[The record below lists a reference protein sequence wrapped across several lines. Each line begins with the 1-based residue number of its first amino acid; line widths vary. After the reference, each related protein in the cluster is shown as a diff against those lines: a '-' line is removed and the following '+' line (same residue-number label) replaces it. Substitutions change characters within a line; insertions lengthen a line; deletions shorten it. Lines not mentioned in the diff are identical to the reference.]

1 MEQSKK
7 KILHTVIAMTI
18 LAAVVISGF
27 YFLTKRQESRGGEGA
42 AAKNEVDKIIAKD
55 LENNYPG
62 TPREVLKLYGR
73 ITKCLYGE
81 KINDE
86 QLKKLASQIRMLF
99 DSELLESNPEDEY
112 IQDLKAEIK
121 EYNVQKKVIV
131 SYIVQKNSSVK
142 KSTVEGKE
150 YAEIVTS
157 YMLRDKTGFSK
168 TYEEFML
175 RQDDMGH
182 WKILGWRLLEPEDVD
197 EDEL

>member
-7 KILHTVIAMTI
+7 KVLHTVIAMTI
-18 LAAVVISGF
+18 LAAVVIAGF
-27 YFLTKRQESRGGEGA
+27 FLLTKRQESRGEEGA
-42 AAKNEVDKIIAKD
+42 AAKKEVDKIIAKD

-62 TPREVLKLYGR
+62 TPREVLKLYSR

-86 QLKKLASQIRMLF
+86 QLKKMASQIRMLF

-112 IQDLKAEIK
+112 IEDLKAEIK

-168 TYEEFML
+168 SYEEFML